1 MKKLSKVMLAAV
13 VACFLGGANASA
25 MSVVDAAN
33 AQQASYVQLDV
44 AQELVDA
51 VLAEEPPA
59 DLEEEEA
66 APAEEE
72 APSEE
77 EAPAE
82 EAATEE

>member
-44 AQELVDA
+44 AQ
-51 VLAEEPPA
+51 
-59 DLEEEEA
+59 
-66 APAEEE
+66 
-72 APSEE
+72 
-77 EAPAE
+77 
-82 EAATEE
+82 

>member
-25 MSVVDAAN
+25 MSVVDTAN

-51 VLAEEPPA
+51 VLADEP
-59 DLEEEEA
+59 
-66 APAEEE
+66 PAEEE
-72 APSEE
+72 ATAEE

-82 EAATEE
+82 EEATEE